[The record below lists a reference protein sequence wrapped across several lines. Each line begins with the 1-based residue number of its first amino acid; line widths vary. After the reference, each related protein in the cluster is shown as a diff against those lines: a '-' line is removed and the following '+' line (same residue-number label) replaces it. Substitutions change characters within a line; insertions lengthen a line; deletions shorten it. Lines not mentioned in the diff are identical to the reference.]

1 MTETQ
6 EKSRQGVRA
15 PEAAEEAN
23 MQLVILEKTREVFK
37 PSAKQF
43 ETLRAEFAILGVSL
57 SRSYRADDRSVSYVV
72 RSHLGARYFSH
83 WHDVLAYRASL
94 QWVVCK

>member
-1 MTETQ
+1 MQ
-6 EKSRQGVRA
+6 EQ
-15 PEAAEEAN
+15 
-23 MQLVILEKTREVFK
+23 ILEKTPNVIK

-57 SRSYRADDRSVSYVV
+57 SRSYRADDSSVSYVV

-83 WHDVLAYRASL
+83 WNDVLAYRASL
-94 QWVVCK
+94 QWVVSK

>member
-1 MTETQ
+1 MQ
-6 EKSRQGVRA
+6 EQ
-15 PEAAEEAN
+15 
-23 MQLVILEKTREVFK
+23 ILEKTREVFK

-57 SRSYRADDRSVSYVV
+57 SRSYRADDGSVNYVV

-83 WHDVLAYRASL
+83 WHDVLAYRTSL
-94 QWVVCK
+94 QWVVTK